1 MKTDWNLLSSETF
14 CDFPWLRVTREHVAT
29 PSRPEGVHWMVAHR
43 PVAAVVAPRTP
54 EGKYLLIR
62 QERIPV
68 RRETWEFPAGQ
79 VEGDVSEQ
87 SIIQTAHRELGEEAG
102 VRCPGG
108 LVSLGLFYS
117 SVGFTDECCHLFL
130 APDVV
135 AAEDLVDH
143 DEHEAIH
150 EVRAF
155 SPDELIA
162 AIGEGIIMDANTMA
176 VFARLHARG
185 VYL

>member
-1 MKTDWNLLSSETF
+1 MSSGWKVLGSESF
-14 CDFPWLRVTREHVAT
+14 CDFPWLKVAREHVAT
-29 PSRPEGVHWMVAHR
+29 PTRPDGVHWMVAHR

-54 EGKYLLIR
+54 EGSYLLIR

-79 VEGDVSEQ
+79 VESVISEQ
-87 SIIQTAHRELGEEAG
+87 SIVATAHRELGEEAG
-102 VRCPGG
+102 VRCPGE
-108 LVSLGLFYS
+108 LVSLGHFYS

-130 APDVV
+130 ASDVV
-135 AAEDLVDH
+135 QSADLVDH

-155 SPDELIA
+155 SPDELTA
-162 AIGEGIIMDANTMA
+162 AVAEGTIIDANTMA
-176 VFARLHARG
+176 VYARLNARG
-185 VYL
+185 CYR

>member
-1 MKTDWNLLSSETF
+1 MS
-14 CDFPWLRVTREHVAT
+14 RELVAT
-29 PSRPEGVHWMVAHR
+29 PSRPSGVQWMVAHR
-43 PVAAVVAPRTP
+43 PAAAVVAPRT
-54 EGKYLLIR
+54 EDGKYLLIR

-79 VEGDVSEQ
+79 VEGEVNEQ
-87 SIIQTAHRELGEEAG
+87 SIVQTARRELGEEAG
-102 VRCPGG
+102 VRCPGE
-108 LVSLGLFYS
+108 LVSLGYFFS

-135 AAEDLVDH
+135 SAAELVDH
-143 DEHEAIH
+143 DALEAIH

-155 SPDELIA
+155 APEELVA
-162 AIGEGIIMDANTMA
+162 AIAEGVIIDANTMA

-185 VYL
+185 FYL

>member
-1 MKTDWNLLSSETF
+1 MKSGWKLLGSESF
-14 CDFPWLRVTREHVAT
+14 CDSPWLRVSRELVAT
-29 PSRPEGVHWMVAHR
+29 PSRPAGVHWMVAHR

-54 EGKYLLIR
+54 EGHYLLIR
-62 QERIPV
+62 QERIAV
-68 RRETWEFPAGQ
+68 QRETWEFPAGQ
-79 VEGDVSEQ
+79 IEGAVNEQ
-87 SIIQTAHRELGEEAG
+87 SIVQTAHRELGEEAG
-102 VRCPGG
+102 VRCPGS

-135 AAEDLVDH
+135 ASADLVDH

-155 SPDELIA
+155 APDELVA
-162 AIGEGIIMDANTMA
+162 AIADGIIMDANTMA

>member
-1 MKTDWNLLSSETF
+1 MKSDWPLLASETF
-14 CDFPWLRVTREHVAT
+14 CDFPWIRVARELVAT
-29 PSRPEGVHWMVAHR
+29 PTRPAGVHWMVAHR

-54 EGKYLLIR
+54 SGDYLLIR
-62 QERIPV
+62 QERIPI

-79 VEGDVSEQ
+79 VEGKVTEQ
-87 SIIQTAHRELGEEAG
+87 AILRAAHRELGEEAG
-102 VRCPGG
+102 VRCPGE
-108 LVSLGLFYS
+108 LLALGLFYS

-135 AAEDLVDH
+135 HSADLVDH

-155 SPDELIA
+155 APDALIA
-162 AIGEGIIMDANTMA
+162 AIAEGLILDANTMA

-185 VYL
+185 VFL